1 MAYYRKKRTPAQE
14 EADRLRK
21 QIARTKRVNVL
32 KEYQAQW
39 DNPQTKPFML
49 ARSASGR
56 RSIAEHQAIL
66 EQAVQRFLH
75 RQPESLTKVR
85 WLDVLCRGYDQIMQ
99 NARMVSPGS
108 RPKLR
113 AKDEANLFRTF
124 VRKGYLR
131 LDAETGLWN
140 NTCRLM

>member
-66 EQAVQRFLH
+66 EQAVHRFLQ
-75 RQPESLTKVR
+75 RQPDSLTKVR
-85 WLDVLCRGYDQIMQ
+85 WLDVFCRGYDQIMQ

-108 RPKLR
+108 RLKLR